1 MSRPHKSYS
10 SVCAQASGDYTIPSL
25 TPSAEQ
31 ELLRTAQALRE
42 RRDRY
47 EAPASLSL
55 EEAGDI
61 VVRLLQVIFPH
72 FSGGCMQGTDLEAR
86 VLGLRQQL
94 IPMVE
99 DLLSYGAAPGP
110 AAGLVQSFLT
120 DLPLLSD
127 LCHEDALTLLENDP
141 AALSL
146 DEVILSYPGFMAVAT
161 YRLANALLKLGVPLL
176 PRLMTEYAHQKTGI
190 DIHPKAT
197 IGKRFFIDHG
207 TGVVIG
213 GTAVIGNSVKL
224 YQGVTIGA
232 LRVDRKDRNAKRH
245 PTLEDNVV
253 VYASATILGG
263 DTVVGARSVIG
274 GNVWLTHSVPPGSR
288 IMFKGEHTNSFDPE
302 G

>member
-1 MSRPHKSYS
+1 MPQSKR
-10 SVCAQASGDYTIPSL
+10 
-25 TPSAEQ
+25 SAPANDPAGSHALLSPQPPYKDQ
-31 ELLRTAQALRE
+31 ELSAAAVALRA

-47 EAPASLSL
+47 EAPACLSL
-55 EEAGDI
+55 EEAGDL
-61 VVRLLQVIFPH
+61 VVRLLQLMFPH
-72 FSGGCMQGTDLEAR
+72 FGGGCTQGTDLESR
-86 VLGLRQQL
+86 IFDLSDRLTPLVD
-94 IPMVE
+94 

-110 AAGLVQSFLT
+110 ASGLVHAFLT
-120 DLPLLSD
+120 ELPSLSD

-141 AALSL
+141 AAISL

-161 YRLANALLKLGVPLL
+161 YRLAHALLKLGVPLL

-288 IMFKGEHTNSFDPE
+288 IMFKGEQASSMDSDD
-302 G
+302 